1 MAKNVPTIRV
11 NSVELTGA
19 AVDLLFGTLE
29 SKSEA
34 REEFEAASTRKRGIL
49 TTAALHTALGLAR
62 PMTAT
67 EIRQANAAIDD
78 LVSKGLLT
86 AEAAEAMRP
95 AEPEAETASEGE
107 SEGESEDTDGAVDT
121 AAVQTPAEDP
131 ELDGP
136 QAAR

>member
-95 AEPEAETASEGE
+95 AEAVSE
-107 SEGESEDTDGAVDT
+107 SEESETEEPDT
-121 AAVQTPAEDP
+121 AAVQTPADDP

>member
-49 TTAALHTALGLAR
+49 TTAALHTALGLTR

-95 AEPEAETASEGE
+95 AEPQNEE
-107 SEGESEDTDGAVDT
+107 SETEEPDDT

>member
-11 NSVELTGA
+11 NSVELTGP

-34 REEFEAASTRKRGIL
+34 RQEFEAASTRKRGIL

-95 AEPEAETASEGE
+95 AESVSEGE
-107 SEGESEDTDGAVDT
+107 ESETEEPDT
-121 AAVQTPAEDP
+121 AAVQTPADDP

>member
-11 NSVELTGA
+11 NSVELTGP

-34 REEFEAASTRKRGIL
+34 RQEFEAASTRKRGIL

-95 AEPEAETASEGE
+95 AEAVSE
-107 SEGESEDTDGAVDT
+107 SEESETEEPDT
-121 AAVQTPAEDP
+121 AAVQTPADDP

>member
-34 REEFEAASTRKRGIL
+34 RQEFEAASTRKRGIL
-49 TTAALHTALGLAR
+49 TTAALHTALGLTR

-95 AEPEAETASEGE
+95 AEAVSE
-107 SEGESEDTDGAVDT
+107 SEESETEEPDT
-121 AAVQTPAEDP
+121 AAVQTPADDP

>member
-49 TTAALHTALGLAR
+49 TTAALHTALGLTR

-95 AEPEAETASEGE
+95 AEPEAEVVSE

-121 AAVQTPAEDP
+121 AADDP

>member
-49 TTAALHTALGLAR
+49 TTAALHTALGLTR

-95 AEPEAETASEGE
+95 AEAVSEGE
-107 SEGESEDTDGAVDT
+107 ESETEEPDT
-121 AAVQTPAEDP
+121 AAVQTPADDP

>member
-49 TTAALHTALGLAR
+49 TTAALHTALGLTR

-95 AEPEAETASEGE
+95 AEPEAEAVSEG
-107 SEGESEDTDGAVDT
+107 EGESEDTDGAVDT

>member
-34 REEFEAASTRKRGIL
+34 RQEFEAASTRKRGIL
-49 TTAALHTALGLAR
+49 TTAALHTALGLTR

-95 AEPEAETASEGE
+95 AEPQNEGSETEE
-107 SEGESEDTDGAVDT
+107 PDDT
-121 AAVQTPAEDP
+121 AALDTAAEDP

>member
-49 TTAALHTALGLAR
+49 TTAALHTALGLTR

-95 AEPEAETASEGE
+95 AEAVSE

-121 AAVQTPAEDP
+121 AADDP